1 MRIDKIK
8 IDRQGGGSFGT
19 MYRIGEIAEI
29 AKVSKRTLDYY
40 TQMGLL
46 VPERSD
52 SGYRYYRENALER
65 LKLIEMFKKEKLSL
79 EEIKERLDTLDSCNI
94 SAQDIS
100 KKIHEIQEQMKKL
113 ESEVL
118 KLKPMLSE
126 LNEKQLK
133 TLTKQI
139 SIQGTSLYHTI
150 AILLG
155 EVPL

>member
-1 MRIDKIK
+1 
-8 IDRQGGGSFGT
+8 

-52 SGYRYYRENALER
+52 SGYRYYNENTLER
-65 LKLIEMFKKEKLSL
+65 LKLIEMFKREKLSL
-79 EEIKERLDTLDSCNI
+79 VEIKERLDTLDSCNI

-100 KKIHEIQEQMKKL
+100 KRIHEIQEQMKKL

-118 KLKPMLSE
+118 KLKPMLSK

-133 TLTKQI
+133 TLTRQI